1 MTTTHTPGPWRA
13 TKALNQ
19 MTDDGTTVAQVGSTV
34 ADARNWWIC
43 SDAHS
48 HGNRES
54 DARLIAAAPE
64 TAAERDRLRHVNAD
78 LLAALAELS
87 YWSDRIN
94 SLQHAGMNILASTW
108 SELWDATNKARA
120 ALAKAEGR

>member
-1 MTTTHTPGPWRA
+1 MSEKHTPGPWHWNGQFNVTVGSGASWIARTIGLA
-13 TKALNQ
+13 TG
-19 MTDDGTTVAQVGSTV
+19 DGTDTEREPNE
-34 ADARNWWIC
+34 ARAN
-43 SDAHS
+43 A
-48 HGNRES
+48 
-54 DARLIAAAPE
+54 ALIASAP
-64 TAAERDRLRHVNAD
+64 D

-120 ALAKAEGR
+120 ALAKAEG